1 MQSGRINYLL
11 VGGFVLLMVSGLV
24 VSVALLTGH
33 TRESDDYYT
42 VLDDTS
48 GLKSGSHVLYMGYR
62 VGQVAR
68 ISPKI
73 IDNRLRF
80 EVGLSITRAFRD
92 WQVPVDSEAQVKAA
106 GLLAA
111 VVIDIRAGTSKQSLA
126 PGSRIDGVEQS
137 DVFDAVSDVAGTIQR
152 LTEEQ
157 VEPLVTT
164 LNRTVQVVGKVIEQE
179 GAPLMGDLHQLSD
192 QLAARSPAILDNLS
206 ATSTSIRGVSDA
218 FQTVLSDANVGK
230 VNAFVDNMV
239 ATSEN
244 AATLSGELRET
255 RVLLDRLLTDLDL
268 AVASN
273 RGDLRQAVRD
283 LRYSL
288 ETVSEHVGTVSQN
301 IEGTSRYMYEFGRQL
316 RNNPGVILR
325 GNSRSDPDD

>member
-206 ATSTSIRGVSDA
+206 ATSTSIRGASDA
-218 FQTVLSDANVGK
+218 FQSVLSDANVGK

-239 ATSEN
+239 ASSEN
-244 AATLSGELRET
+244 AATLSGELRQT

-268 AVASN
+268 AVANN

-325 GNSRSDPDD
+325 GNSRSDPDG